1 MDKSIEFFLLTSVEW
16 QDAAGVFH
24 ETVRKNHRF
33 GELSSVT
40 ASEFFAGGQNG
51 LKPEF
56 RIKMFE
62 PDYNGENTIEYNGEI
77 YTVYRTFLAKNDMIE
92 LYVEKRAGR

>member
-1 MDKSIEFFLLTSVEW
+1 M
-16 QDAAGVFH
+16 
-24 ETVRKNHRF
+24 
-33 GELSSVT
+33 
-40 ASEFFAGGQNG
+40 
-51 LKPEF
+51 KPEF

-62 PDYNGENTIEYNGEI
+62 PDYNGEKTIEYKGEI